1 MTSWRILAV
10 VCAIGV
16 FAAPATWCAA
26 QEDAA
31 HSEVAN
37 DDHAAD
43 AGHGAAPDAGPL
55 AIDPDLAI
63 WTAIIFFVLLAVL
76 WKFAWGPISEALDR
90 REKGIADNIAAAA
103 ASNEAAKQLLVD
115 YEARLA
121 GTADQVREML
131 EEARRDGEHTKA
143 QIVAEAKA
151 AAGAEKDRAMRDVRN
166 AKESALKEIGEMG
179 ANLAVELASKIVQRE
194 VSPQEHTQLIKDA
207 VAKFPDAEPS
217 QN

>member
-1 MTSWRILAV
+1 MTSWRTLLVICALGVFATSPAPCAAQDEESHAEAGDDTSPAADDGILAV
-10 VCAIGV
+10 
-16 FAAPATWCAA
+16 
-26 QEDAA
+26 
-31 HSEVAN
+31 
-37 DDHAAD
+37 
-43 AGHGAAPDAGPL
+43 
-55 AIDPDLAI
+55 DPDLAV
-63 WTAIIFFVLLAVL
+63 WTAVIFLVLLAVL

-103 ASNEAAKQLLVD
+103 ATNEEAKQMLVD
-115 YEARLA
+115 YQARLA

-179 ANLAVELASKIVQRE
+179 ANLAVELASKIVERE

-207 VAKFPDAEPS
+207 VAKFPSAEPS
-217 QN
+217 RN

>member
-1 MTSWRILAV
+1 MMSWRVLLVI
-10 VCAIGV
+10 CALGV
-16 FAAPATWCAA
+16 FAASPAPCAA
-26 QEDAA
+26 QDEA
-31 HSEVAN
+31 S
-37 DDHAAD
+37 HAAGTAAD
-43 AGHGAAPDAGPL
+43 DGILAAP
-55 AIDPDLAI
+55 PDLAI
-63 WTAIIFFVLLAVL
+63 WTAVVFLVLLAVL

-90 REKGIADNIAAAA
+90 REQGIADNIAAAA
-103 ASNEAAKQLLVD
+103 ATNAEAKQLLVD
-115 YEARLA
+115 YEAKLA

-179 ANLAVELASKIVQRE
+179 ANLAVELASKIVERE

-207 VAKFPDAEPS
+207 VAKFPSAEPS
-217 QN
+217 RN